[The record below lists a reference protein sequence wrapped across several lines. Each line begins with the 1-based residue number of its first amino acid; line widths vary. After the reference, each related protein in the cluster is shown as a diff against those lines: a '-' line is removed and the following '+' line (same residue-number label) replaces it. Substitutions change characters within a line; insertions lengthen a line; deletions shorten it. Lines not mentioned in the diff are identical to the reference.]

1 MLRCAANERNVTNCD
16 VTHLSESEESL
27 YTMPTF
33 VLHVKCTLEGVA
45 KLEADANTTWIL
57 TVESQDGSESREGV
71 YISRNEEILLDG
83 SKGIAHFVVKF
94 KGANKQVSH

>member
-1 MLRCAANERNVTNCD
+1 
-16 VTHLSESEESL
+16 
-27 YTMPTF
+27 MPTF

-71 YISRNEEILLDG
+71 YISRNEEIPLDG

-94 KGANKQVSH
+94 KGANKQVSMNVRYCQVVDACCAYVNCLRYHSKYA

>member
-1 MLRCAANERNVTNCD
+1 
-16 VTHLSESEESL
+16 
-27 YTMPTF
+27 MPTF

-71 YISRNEEILLDG
+71 YISRNEEIPLDG

-94 KGANKQVSH
+94 KGANKQVSIECSASSRVTWLCICAC